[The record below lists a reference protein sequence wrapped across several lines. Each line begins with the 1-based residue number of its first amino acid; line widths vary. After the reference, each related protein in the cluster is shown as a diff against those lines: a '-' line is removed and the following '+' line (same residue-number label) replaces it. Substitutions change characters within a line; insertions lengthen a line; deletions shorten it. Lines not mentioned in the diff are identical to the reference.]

1 MKTKK
6 KKILKIILIVII
18 SLVLLATLIGTI
30 GVRLVIRHYA
40 KEVTAEMSPP
50 AEYFTEYDQNY
61 GDADAVQDITHNGM
75 TVTIPAH
82 FETKELTMEET
93 YMYAVLDEEGNAL
106 ESVLFMRPEDV
117 SDMAL
122 LSEERIAELGDTF
135 LKRYAVKKLV
145 KGFEDLGH
153 GLPDNAY
160 TTLKSSSLLSK
171 DDYSFWSWP
180 QGFAYVVS
188 GLLKNTS
195 FTGDYNYIYET
206 DAICGIIHVRD
217 FTLDGDSSTQNFNY
231 YIVADLY
238 STSDFTTSHGL
249 LIKCNSLEMAYSMI
263 NSIVIE

>member
-30 GVRLVIRHYA
+30 GLRLVIRHYA
-40 KEVTAEMSPP
+40 KEVTAEMYPP
-50 AEYFTEYDQNY
+50 AEYFMEYDQAFT
-61 GDADAVQDITHNGM
+61 DADAVQDITHNGM

-82 FETKELTMEET
+82 FEAKAISLEET
-93 YMYAVLDEEGNAL
+93 YMYGVLDEEGNAS
-106 ESVLFMRPEDV
+106 ESIVFMCPDDV

-135 LKRYAVKKLV
+135 LKKYAVKKLV

-160 TTLKSSSLLSK
+160 TTLKSTSLLSK
-171 DDYSFWSWP
+171 DDYSFWNLQ

-188 GLLKNTS
+188 GLLKNTT